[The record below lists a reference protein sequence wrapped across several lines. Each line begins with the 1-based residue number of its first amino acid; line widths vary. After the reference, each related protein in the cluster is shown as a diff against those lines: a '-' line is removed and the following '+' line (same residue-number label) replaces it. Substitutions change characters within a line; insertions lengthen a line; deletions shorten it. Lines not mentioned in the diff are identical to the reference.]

1 MNPCISGKFDDL
13 EPQHA
18 AREKQRTYNKEGE
31 SRLKKELLHLVHQL
45 QQEVLV
51 EKKDTYNTIQNTYTY
66 TQS

>member
-1 MNPCISGKFDDL
+1 MTVSMNPCISGKFDDL

-45 QQEVLV
+45 
-51 EKKDTYNTIQNTYTY
+51 
-66 TQS
+66 